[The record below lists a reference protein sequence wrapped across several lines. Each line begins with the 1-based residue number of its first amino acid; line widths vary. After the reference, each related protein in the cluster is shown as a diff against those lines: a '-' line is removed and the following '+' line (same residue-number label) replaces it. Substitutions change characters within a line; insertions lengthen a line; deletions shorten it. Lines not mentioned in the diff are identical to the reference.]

1 MISLEKISLQRSG
14 RYLFNDS
21 SLTIHAGQH
30 IGITGANGTGK
41 TSLFKL
47 LLGELHVD
55 IGNLRIPAQAKIA
68 HMAQEVDF
76 KDIAAVEYVIDG
88 DQDLRRAER
97 ALIIAE
103 EKHDHQKIAQLH
115 ETLHDIDG
123 YNAHYRAEQLLHGL
137 GFSQEDCLRS
147 VQSFS
152 GGWRIRL
159 NLAQVLMKPGDILLL
174 DEPTNHLDLDATIWL
189 EQWLKRFQG
198 TLLLISHDRDFLD
211 TVVQHIVHIEHKKLN
226 LYRGNYSAFEQQRAA
241 CLAQQQ
247 ALYEKQQQ
255 RIKEIERFVNRFRAK
270 ATKAR
275 QAQSRLKELDRMQEI
290 AAAHVDS
297 PFNFRIP
304 DAPKLSDPLINLSDA
319 SIAYGADVILK
330 NLKLNLHPGS
340 CIGLLG
346 ANGAGKSTLIKALMG
361 EIALHSGE
369 RIEGEHLRIG
379 YFAQHQLEALDLD
392 ASPLLHLQRLTPKA
406 TEQEIRNYLGG
417 FNFHGDRA
425 LEAVRPKSGG
435 EKARLALAIVSWQ
448 KPNLLLMDE
457 PTNHLDLEM
466 CHALTLA
473 LQSYKGAMMIV
484 SHDRHLLRNCV
495 NEFWLVA
502 DGRVSLF
509 DGDLSDYQQLL
520 SSADKKVN
528 QDKVVLKTK
537 PDAREQR
544 QRAAAR
550 RAQLSPLKNKLDKLE
565 KEIKIQQSTLKEI
578 EEQLANGEIYQED
591 NKPQLKVL
599 LQERGSIKQQLF
611 DKEDQWLECQE
622 QLESLQLEVE
632 T

>member
-1 MISLEKISLQRSG
+1 MINLDKISLQRSG
-14 RYLFNDS
+14 NYLLTDS

-30 IGITGANGTGK
+30 IGVTGANGSGK

-47 LLGELHVD
+47 ILGELSVES
-55 IGNLRIPAQAKIA
+55 GNVHIPAKAGIA
-68 HMAQEVDF
+68 HMAQEVVYS
-76 KDIAAVEYVIDG
+76 DIAAVEYVIDG
-88 DQDLRRAER
+88 DQDLRRVER
-97 ALIIAE
+97 ALKVAE
-103 EKHDHQKIAQLH
+103 EKQDHEKIAHLH
-115 ETLHDIDG
+115 ETLQQIDG

-137 GFSQEDCLRS
+137 GFEQLDCQRS

-159 NLAQVLMKPGDILLL
+159 NLAQVLMNPGDILLL

-189 EQWLKRFQG
+189 ERWLKRFPG

-211 TVVQHIVHIEHKKLN
+211 SVIQHIVHIEHRKMN
-226 LYRGNYSAFEQQRAA
+226 LYRGNYTAFEHQRAES
-241 CLAQQQ
+241 LAQQQ
-247 ALYEKQQQ
+247 VLFEKQQQ
-255 RIKEIERFVNRFRAK
+255 RIREIERFVNRFRAK

-304 DAPKLSDPLINLSDA
+304 DAPKLSDPLIALSDA
-319 SIAYGADVILK
+319 SIAYGEDVILK
-330 NLKLNLHPGS
+330 SIKLNLHPGS

-361 EIALHSGE
+361 EVPLSKGE
-369 RIEGEHLRIG
+369 RVEGEHLRIG

-392 ASPLLHLQRLTPKA
+392 ASPVLHLKRLTPKV

-417 FNFHGDRA
+417 FNFKGDKA
-425 LEAVRPKSGG
+425 LEVVRPFSGG
-435 EKARLALAIVSWQ
+435 EKARLALAIVAWQ

-466 CHALTLA
+466 RHALTVA
-473 LQSYKGAMMIV
+473 LQAYQGAMVVV

-495 NEFWLVA
+495 SEFWLI
-502 DGRVSLF
+502 GNNTLTEF
-509 DGDLSDYQQLL
+509 DGDLADYQLLL
-520 SSADKKVN
+520 SNADKKNDPVELE
-528 QDKVVLKTK
+528 KRAK

-544 QRAAAR
+544 QQAAAV
-550 RAQLSPLKNKLDKLE
+550 RAQLSPLKKRIKKLE
-565 KEIKIQQSTLKEI
+565 KEIKIQQQVLKEI
-578 EEQLANGEIYQED
+578 EEQLADADIYQED
-591 NKPQLKVL
+591 NKSQLKDILKEQRSVKA
-599 LQERGSIKQQLF
+599 RLF
-611 DKEDQWLECQE
+611 DFEEQWLKCQE
-622 QLESLQLEVE
+622 QLDTFQLSA
-632 T
+632 